1 LDVVTPTNVQALVR
15 RTHEERVL
23 AALRERGGLSRSQI
37 AERVGLSRTTLSEI
51 TGDLIAR
58 GAIIVT
64 KTDGDVRRGSGRRA
78 ELLALDPSSGQYLG
92 IDLGHTRVRLVVA
105 DAAHEELATGVTTYD
120 ASLGWPERRQAAFD
134 LIDAVA
140 AEHGLHFGAL
150 QGVAVGVAGPAAS
163 VRQDAHAVFAE
174 RFDCVV
180 VVDNNTRL
188 AALAEAMTEDTP
200 GDLAYVRLSDGI
212 GGGLVIG
219 GRLVPGGL
227 GAAGEF
233 GHVRVVPEGGPAEQ
247 CRCGKHGC
255 LETVASLPAVVAAA
269 GVPDADALAAAVA
282 ADDPAAIA
290 AVDTAADALAKVLAD
305 AALVLSPSRIVIGGS
320 LARLAPR
327 IVARVADVVGV
338 ELAAVG
344 GGRPDVRPARLDD
357 EDGVHGAIAALY
369 QQSPLLAGYVDPLE
383 RPSTTISQGRARV

>member
-1 LDVVTPTNVQALVR
+1 MNPTNVQALVR

-51 TGDLIAR
+51 TGVLIGR

-78 ELLALDPSSGQYLG
+78 ELLALDPSSGQFLG
-92 IDLGHTRVRLVVA
+92 VDLGHTRVRMVVA
-105 DAAHEELATGVTTYD
+105 DAAHEELASGVATYD
-120 ASLGWPERRQAAFD
+120 ASLGWPARRQAAFD

-140 AEHGLHFGAL
+140 VEHGLHFGAL
-150 QGVAVGVAGPAAS
+150 QGIAVGVAGPDAGARHAAHE
-163 VRQDAHAVFAE
+163 AFAE
-174 RFDCVV
+174 RFDCPV

-219 GRLVPGGL
+219 GRLVAGGL

-233 GHVRVVPEGGPAEQ
+233 GHVRVVRGDQPGAR
-247 CRCGKHGC
+247 CRCGKRGC
-255 LETVASLPAVVAAA
+255 LETVASLPAVIAAA
-269 GVPDADALAAAVA
+269 GVPDAAALAAAVA
-282 ADDPAAIA
+282 AGDPDATS

-305 AALVLSPSRIVIGGS
+305 AALVLSPARIVIGGS
-320 LARLAPR
+320 LPRVAPQ
-327 IVARVADVVGV
+327 IVARVAAAVGA

-344 GGRPDVRPARLDD
+344 SGLPDVRAARLDD
-357 EDGVHGAIAALY
+357 EDGVRGAIAALY

-383 RPSTTISQGRARV
+383 PPTTVSRGSARV